1 MCGICFPP
9 WVLYFRGT
17 CYAFPYF
24 LSYSIFD
31 SLQRSQ
37 SFSSHRLTVCPCGTQ
52 ITFSQLRT
60 QLISTCYVYKANR
73 STEFQ
78 LLPFQPL
85 TSMSKSKELSRD
97 AREKTEGNENLLPLT
112 RTPKLGCGW
121 VFQDDND
128 AKHATK
134 AAKWLKRK
142 QIKIMEWPENLRR
155 ELKIRVAKQ
164 QTRNVKDLESFCK
177 EVWTKIPP
185 EMCTNLWTNY
195 KKCLTTA
202 LSNNGCSKYQV
213 LNHSLLGDKIII
225 SLNDIQ
231 INVLIV
237 CNVFF
242 SGLLVNIV
250 SLSTKMKLPY

>member
-1 MCGICFPP
+1 
-9 WVLYFRGT
+9 
-17 CYAFPYF
+17 
-24 LSYSIFD
+24 
-31 SLQRSQ
+31 
-37 SFSSHRLTVCPCGTQ
+37 
-52 ITFSQLRT
+52 
-60 QLISTCYVYKANR
+60 
-73 STEFQ
+73 
-78 LLPFQPL
+78 
-85 TSMSKSKELSRD
+85 MSKSKELSRD
-97 AREKTEGNENLLPLT
+97 AREKTEANENLLPLT
-112 RTPKLGCGW
+112 TTPT

-142 QIKIMEWPENLRR
+142 QIKIMESPENLRR

-195 KKCLTTA
+195 KKCLTTVLA
-202 LSNNGCSKYQV
+202 NNGCSKYQV

-231 INVLIV
+231 ININ
-237 CNVFF
+237 CMYAFF

-250 SLSTKMKLPY
+250 SLSIKMKLPY